1 MPGLDETQA
10 GVMIAGTNINNP
22 TYADDTTQMAE
33 SKEKVKNFLMKVKKE
48 SEKPGL
54 KLKIQKTKI
63 MIFSSMISW
72 QTEGQKVEA
81 ATDFPFLGSKIT
93 VDGDCSHEV
102 RRWLLTGRK
111 AMTDLDRC

>member
-1 MPGLDETQA
+1 
-10 GVMIAGTNINNP
+10 
-22 TYADDTTQMAE
+22 MAE
-33 SKEKVKNFLMKVKKE
+33 SEEEPNSLLMKMKEE

-81 ATDFPFLGSKIT
+81 ATDFPFLVSKIT